1 MSKKT
6 TNYNNTLKKYW
17 GYDKLKTLQKQV
29 IHSIYSEK
37 SDSLVILRTGY
48 GKSVCFQLPFLLDQ
62 SKCIIVISPLI
73 ALMEDQK
80 QCLQSKGIPVSA
92 LNSTLKTSIRDLE
105 MSEIIEGAN
114 KIIYM
119 SPEFATVNRT
129 FIDELYDDDRLAFI
143 AIDEA
148 HCVSSWGN
156 DFRPAYKKLSCLKD
170 WLPNINIMAL
180 TATATQKVR
189 DDISNILQL
198 DNYYEF
204 ISSFDRSNLYIECIS
219 KHDTLEEDF
228 APYVR
233 YYFDKVCII
242 YTRTRKDTENIAKAL
257 EKMGIKAKAYHAGL
271 NAGLRSEIQDEFI
284 NGTLKWIIATVS
296 FGMGIDQN
304 VQLVLH
310 YGCPGEIESYYQ
322 EIGRAGRDGKPAK
335 CIMFYGR
342 GDMVVNRMLLKDIQD
357 IEHKKFRENQIH
369 TMENYV
375 RTSCCRRKTLLKYF
389 GETYEYDNCENCDIC
404 AKHGELSA
412 TINHDLRWPMFM
424 FKCFLIHSEIYGGST
439 KLSNVLMG
447 KKLKPIIQYHTSPF
461 FGLGKRYDV
470 AFWKLI
476 FEIAIYNGYMT
487 NDSIP
492 SGFGSIFKPTKKLT
506 VWYINT
512 KLILKEHKIKG
523 FDYDNFITVAQHFQ
537 EIYEIP
543 STCTDIDKYI
553 RKRTMTMLEQSI
565 YDKDIYE
572 TV

>member
-180 TATATQKVR
+180 TATATQKV
-189 DDISNILQL
+189 
-198 DNYYEF
+198 
-204 ISSFDRSNLYIECIS
+204 
-219 KHDTLEEDF
+219 
-228 APYVR
+228 
-233 YYFDKVCII
+233 
-242 YTRTRKDTENIAKAL
+242 
-257 EKMGIKAKAYHAGL
+257 
-271 NAGLRSEIQDEFI
+271 
-284 NGTLKWIIATVS
+284 
-296 FGMGIDQN
+296 
-304 VQLVLH
+304 
-310 YGCPGEIESYYQ
+310 
-322 EIGRAGRDGKPAK
+322 KP
-335 CIMFYGR
+335 
-342 GDMVVNRMLLKDIQD
+342 
-357 IEHKKFRENQIH
+357 
-369 TMENYV
+369 
-375 RTSCCRRKTLLKYF
+375 CCCFPRRK
-389 GETYEYDNCENCDIC
+389 
-404 AKHGELSA
+404 
-412 TINHDLRWPMFM
+412 
-424 FKCFLIHSEIYGGST
+424 
-439 KLSNVLMG
+439 
-447 KKLKPIIQYHTSPF
+447 
-461 FGLGKRYDV
+461 
-470 AFWKLI
+470 
-476 FEIAIYNGYMT
+476 
-487 NDSIP
+487 
-492 SGFGSIFKPTKKLT
+492 
-506 VWYINT
+506 
-512 KLILKEHKIKG
+512 
-523 FDYDNFITVAQHFQ
+523 
-537 EIYEIP
+537 
-543 STCTDIDKYI
+543 
-553 RKRTMTMLEQSI
+553 
-565 YDKDIYE
+565 
-572 TV
+572 